1 MKDLLKLYSFES
13 VHGSED
19 EKAICDWICK
29 WLDAHNITGY
39 KRFNNN
45 IFKKGK
51 SNIILSAHLDQVKT
65 GGKAIKFFMNDK
77 GIITAYNK
85 YWARTSLGADDKN
98 GIWII
103 LKALEV
109 YGNDISFI
117 ISEGEE
123 VGLVGIHMLDTKDI
137 LSNMLSERDTICLV
151 LDRKG
156 NNEILDTGGSCKYC
170 KTLAQDLCNFLGGV
184 WKVGTG
190 TCSDTQVLSEYCESV
205 NISVGYTGAHS
216 SMEETD
222 FISLSSIK
230 DDILSVLESFKHY
243 NTPVSVY
250 KTLTS
255 TSYSNSKEK
264 YHGGF
269 YRY

>member
-19 EKAICDWICK
+19 EKAICDWVCK
-29 WLDAHNITGY
+29 WLDAHKIKDYHRTG
-39 KRFNNN
+39 NN
-45 IFKKGK
+45 IYKKSK
-51 SNIILSAHLDQVKT
+51 SNIVLSAHLDQVKT
-65 GGKAIKFFMNDK
+65 SGKLARIFMKNN
-77 GIITAYNK
+77 GTIVGYNK
-85 YWARTSLGADDKN
+85 YWCRTSLGADDKN

-109 YGNDISFI
+109 YGNDVSFI

-123 VGLVGIHMLDTKDI
+123 VGLVGIHALESAGVLKTMLPEK
-137 LSNMLSERDTICLV
+137 NTICLV

-156 NNEILDTGGSCKYC
+156 NDEILDTGGSCKYC
-170 KTLAQDLCNFLGGV
+170 KTLAQDLCNFLGGS

-205 NISVGYTGAHS
+205 NMSVGYTGAHTS
-216 SMEETD
+216 TEETD
-222 FISLSSIK
+222 YISLNAIK
-230 DDILSVLESFKHY
+230 NDVLSVIKSFVHY

-250 KTLTS
+250 KT
-255 TSYSNSKEK
+255 SYSLEK
-264 YHGGF
+264 SYAKF
-269 YRY
+269 WK